1 MSNSETLRGRGA
13 FDALFAAGR
22 RANAA
27 LVRCLFRFDP
37 GPAGCVRVGYSV
49 PRRCGTAVRRNRV
62 RRLMREAFRVEK
74 EGFQG
79 ALREAGR
86 SVSLIFVF
94 RGSRECAEGPL
105 SMTVI
110 RHDVVQ
116 LCRSVLAVATRVLQ

>member
-1 MSNSETLRGRGA
+1 MSPSETLRGQGA

-37 GPAGCVRVGYSV
+37 GPAGCLRVGFSV

-74 EGFQG
+74 EGFRR

-86 SVSLIFVF
+86 SVSLLFVF

-110 RHDVVQ
+110 HRDVVE
-116 LCRSVLAVATRVLQ
+116 LCRAVSEAAARALP